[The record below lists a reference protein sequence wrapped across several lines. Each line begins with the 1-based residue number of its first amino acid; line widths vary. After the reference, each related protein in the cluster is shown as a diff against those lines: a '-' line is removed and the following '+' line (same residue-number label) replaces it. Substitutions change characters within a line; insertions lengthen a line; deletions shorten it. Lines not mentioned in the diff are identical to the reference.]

1 MIEKN
6 NQLEN
11 GGTHMAVSVLIVED
25 DRNIAELLQLY
36 LEKEGYAVIT
46 AEDGGKG
53 LEKFRTI
60 KPDLVLLDVMMPVMD
75 GWAVCKA
82 IRAESQT
89 PIIML
94 TAKSETD
101 DKVAGLKTGADDY
114 ITKPFE
120 MKEVLAR
127 IEAVLRRTGS
137 VSTEKKARRLSFEK
151 LVIDMDAFE
160 LIIDG
165 KKVDTPPK
173 EMELLYYLASSP
185 NRVYTRNQLL
195 DEVWGFDYFGD
206 SRTVDVHV
214 KRLRE
219 KLEVVS
225 ENWSLKTVWGVGYKF
240 EVL

>member
-1 MIEKN
+1 
-6 NQLEN
+6 
-11 GGTHMAVSVLIVED
+11 
-25 DRNIAELLQLY
+25 
-36 LEKEGYAVIT
+36 
-46 AEDGGKG
+46 
-53 LEKFRTI
+53 
-60 KPDLVLLDVMMPVMD
+60 MMPVMD
-75 GWAVCKA
+75 GWAVCRA
-82 IRAESQT
+82 IRGESQT
-89 PIIML
+89 PVIML

-101 DKVAGLKTGADDY
+101 DKLHGFKSGADDY

-127 IEAVLRRTGS
+127 IEAVLRRSGGITA
-137 VSTEKKARRLSFEK
+137 EKKARRLTFDK
-151 LVIDMDAFE
+151 LTIDMDAFE
-160 LIIDG
+160 LTVDG

-219 KLEVVS
+219 KLEGVS
-225 ENWSLKTVWGVGYKF
+225 ENWSVKTVWGVGYKF
-240 EVL
+240 EVLNG

>member
-1 MIEKN
+1 
-6 NQLEN
+6 
-11 GGTHMAVSVLIVED
+11 MAVSVLIVED

-82 IRAESQT
+82 IRAESQV

-94 TAKSETD
+94 TAKGETD
-101 DKVAGLKTGADDY
+101 DKVSGLKSGADDY

-127 IEAVLRRTGS
+127 IEAVLRR
-137 VSTEKKARRLSFEK
+137 VSGVSAEKKSRRLSFDK
-151 LVIDMDAFE
+151 MSIDMDSFQ
-160 LIIDG
+160 LTVDG

-173 EMELLYYLASSP
+173 EMELLFFLASSP

-219 KLEVVS
+219 KLEGVS
-225 ENWSLKTVWGVGYKF
+225 ESWSLKTVWGVGYKF
-240 EVL
+240 EVITE

>member
-1 MIEKN
+1 
-6 NQLEN
+6 
-11 GGTHMAVSVLIVED
+11 MAISVLIVED
-25 DRNIAELLQLY
+25 DRNIAELPQLY

-82 IRAESQT
+82 IRAESQV

-94 TAKSETD
+94 TAKGETD
-101 DKVAGLKTGADDY
+101 DKVSGLKSGADDY

-127 IEAVLRRTGS
+127 IEAVLRRTTG
-137 VSTEKKARRLSFEK
+137 VSAEKKSRRLTFDKMS
-151 LVIDMDAFE
+151 IDMDSFQ
-160 LIIDG
+160 LTVDG

-173 EMELLYYLASSP
+173 EMELLFFLASSP

-206 SRTVDVHV
+206 SRTVDVHI

-219 KLEVVS
+219 KLEGVS
-225 ENWSLKTVWGVGYKF
+225 ESWSLKTVWGVGYKF
-240 EVL
+240 EVITE